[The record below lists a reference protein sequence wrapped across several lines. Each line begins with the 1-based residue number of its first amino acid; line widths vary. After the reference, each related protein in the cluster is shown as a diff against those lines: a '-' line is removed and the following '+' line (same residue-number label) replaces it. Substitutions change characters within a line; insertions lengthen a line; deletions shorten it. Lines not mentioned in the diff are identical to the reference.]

1 MPKTDAQK
9 RATAKW
15 NKGNTK
21 NAACT
26 LSLSEH
32 AAFKAYAE
40 ARGKTISGLL
50 LDYVRSC
57 IAEGMEQRDGLEHM
71 ETAEHGKSAE
81 TSTDLQ

>member
-1 MPKTDAQK
+1 MATSEAQK
-9 RATAKW
+9 RASAKW

-26 LSLSEH
+26 LTLAEH

-50 LDYVRSC
+50 LDYVRRC
-57 IAEGMEQRDGLEHM
+57 IAEDIEQRDGLEHM
-71 ETAEHGKSAE
+71 ETTEQL
-81 TSTDLQ
+81 LQSL

>member
-1 MPKTDAQK
+1 MALSEARK
-9 RATAKW
+9 RANAKW
-15 NKGNTK
+15 NKANTK

-26 LSLSEH
+26 LTLEEH

-57 IAEGMEQRDGLEHM
+57 IAEGAEQPASLEHVETTEQP
-71 ETAEHGKSAE
+71 ETAE
-81 TSTDLQ
+81 

>member
-1 MPKTDAQK
+1 MAISEARN
-9 RATAKW
+9 RANAKW
-15 NKGNTK
+15 TKANTK

-26 LSLSEH
+26 LTLEEH

-57 IAEGMEQRDGLEHM
+57 ILEGMEQSVNLEHT
-71 ETAEHGKSAE
+71 E
-81 TSTDLQ
+81 